1 MNISSKD
8 ILLKIEQ
15 EVMRAKQGSDAN
27 IQGHLYAI
35 KTLAEL
41 VTEKSGSSTSVVPQ
55 ASTNADS
62 YTAMQQPQVVTPNPQ
77 PSKPMSL
84 SSQPLPSE
92 DGSNGDS
99 IFDF

>member
-1 MNISSKD
+1 
-8 ILLKIEQ
+8 
-15 EVMRAKQGSDAN
+15 MRAKQGTEAN

-41 VTEKSGSSTSVVPQ
+41 VTEKNGSPTSAVPQ
-55 ASTNADS
+55 VATNTGS
-62 YTAMQQPQVVTPNPQ
+62 YTAMQQPQVVTQSPQ
-77 PSKPMSL
+77 PSQPMSL
-84 SSQPLPSE
+84 SSQPLPSD